1 MTIQN
6 MAKLSQYTS
15 TMLVTRGAPII
26 GR

>member
-6 MAKLSQYTS
+6 MAKLLQYTS
-15 TMLVTRGAPII
+15 TMLATRGAPII